1 MYVLLKALVINVFKT
16 RKYPLMLHAPTA
28 PLYSPFL
35 CVTFLQ
41 SYNLKRYHSKLLKIQ
56 KKEKA
61 CMKNITLKTIP
72 TAAVD
77 CVLILP
83 TKNVS
88 TRLYILV
95 SSIEMMV
102 GMAMAPGSGMYIYRL
117 LFYFTILAIQLKS
130 SFRA

>member
-1 MYVLLKALVINVFKT
+1 
-16 RKYPLMLHAPTA
+16 
-28 PLYSPFL
+28 
-35 CVTFLQ
+35 
-41 SYNLKRYHSKLLKIQ
+41 
-56 KKEKA
+56 
-61 CMKNITLKTIP
+61 MKNITLKTIP